1 MNIWVNEDSCLGQ
14 SPSVFHIGPII
25 SQGASEESC
34 QGVVSGIGASQVE
47 EPLVSATPSPH
58 SQGDALSSSC

>member
-1 MNIWVNEDSCLGQ
+1 M
-14 SPSVFHIGPII
+14 FHIGPII

-47 EPLVSATPSPH
+47 EPLVSATPSPR